1 MIYRSLQLFAL
12 ALVASVNANASAA
25 TDGTVRMDLFDDV
38 SGENG
43 AGGDDLYSIDGQPI
57 SGSTGFFLFD
67 ISNNAILDA
76 ELNILTGGST
86 VARTF
91 DETDFGFETTASGIL
106 FGLSNATPADL
117 TFDNTPQG
125 SGELSASAG
134 SIDFANESGVYSMRT
149 IANAGF
155 SPSFHFNEQN
165 PGLIFT
171 PAAVPEPSTLMLMGS
186 LLITLSRTR
195 RVS

>member
-1 MIYRSLQLFAL
+1 MITRSLQILTL
-12 ALVASVNANASAA
+12 ALVLALGFHTSAQAA
-25 TDGTVRMDLFDDV
+25 TNGTVRMDLFDDV
-38 SGENG
+38 LAQNNDDQFSI
-43 AGGDDLYSIDGQPI
+43 GGQDI

-67 ISNNAILDA
+67 IGNNTILDA

-91 DETDFGFETTASGIL
+91 DETDFGFVTTASGID
-106 FGLSNATPADL
+106 FGLSNAPLADL
-117 TFDNTPQG
+117 NFDTTPQG
-125 SGELSASAG
+125 SGKLTSSNG
-134 SIDFANESGVYSMRT
+134 SSIDFANESGTYSIRVD
-149 IANAGF
+149 AGAGF